1 MRNILLIVL
10 ALQTFSAF
18 AGVLDIL
25 PNNQLAYYSSEFYSK
40 KPTKE
45 FLQKVLNEFHITT
58 PGKHDVIA
66 SNCSGSSC
74 YRYSSV
80 GYENARKIMFG
91 ELDTLK
97 DSDGKYVRDVYCGK
111 KFYFRSVEDVNNMH
125 TEVNIEH
132 TWPQSRFNGS
142 IDKNIQKSDMHHLFL
157 TDSDANN
164 RRANHEFG
172 DVSATT
178 DELNVEN
185 CEISKLGEIG
195 GGLKF
200 TPPTAHR
207 GNVARALF
215 YFATRYNL
223 NISKAEEL
231 ILRQWHK
238 ADPIDSAE
246 KTRHEMISKYQNVR
260 NPFVDYPELV
270 DTIADF

>member
-1 MRNILLIVL
+1 MRNFLIVVL
-10 ALQTFSAF
+10 ALQTFSAL
-18 AGVLDIL
+18 AGIMDIL
-25 PNNQLAYYSSEFYSK
+25 PNNQLAYYSAEFYSK

-45 FLQKVLNEFHITT
+45 FLQKVLNEYHINT
-58 PGKHDVIA
+58 PGKHDVI
-66 SNCSGSSC
+66 SNNCSGSAC
-74 YRYSSV
+74 YRFSSV
-80 GYENARKIMFG
+80 GYEEARKIMFG
-91 ELDTLK
+91 QLDTLK
-97 DSDGKYVRDVYCGK
+97 DSDGKYVKDVYCGK
-111 KFYFRSVEDVNNMH
+111 KFYFRSVEEVNSMH

-172 DVSATT
+172 DVSVTA

-185 CEISKLGEIG
+185 CEISRLGAIG
-195 GGLKF
+195 GGLRF

-215 YFATRYNL
+215 YFATRYDL
-223 NISKAEEL
+223 VISKNEEA

-238 ADPIDSAE
+238 ADPVDVAE
-246 KTRHEMISKYQNVR
+246 KARHDMIIKYQNVR